1 MQHEEEGFSC
11 AVECLTDPQR
21 VREEGPEYL
30 IKRILDDYKHGGVCG
45 TEFSVEGFEAGAMT
59 GRTVSQLP
67 GVADSPGGKLLT

>member
-1 MQHEEEGFSC
+1 MF
-11 AVECLTDPQR
+11 
-21 VREEGPEYL
+21 YL